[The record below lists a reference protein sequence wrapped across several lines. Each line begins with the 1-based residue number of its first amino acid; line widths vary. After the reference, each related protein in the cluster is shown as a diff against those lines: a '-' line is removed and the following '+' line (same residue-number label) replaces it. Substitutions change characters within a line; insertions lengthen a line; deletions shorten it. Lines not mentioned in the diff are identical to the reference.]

1 MNNTGKFNRP
11 ATRIFKKNWL
21 IVTFDEVVK
30 VRTKKDGRKLHTF
43 SKLQKI
49 QVDKNKT
56 YLNIFETGTKQTSTR
71 IIKEY
76 IKTKKTPQPILKQSK
91 QVNSFLKNV
100 MKAYNIK
107 NKTRLRSF

>member
-21 IVTFDEVVK
+21 IVTFNEVVK
-30 VRTKKDGRKLHTF
+30 VRTKADGRKFLTF

-49 QVDKNKT
+49 QVDKNRT
-56 YLNIFETGTKQTSTR
+56 YLDIFETGTKETSKK

-76 IKTKKTPQPILKQSK
+76 VKTKKTPQPILSQIK

-100 MKAYNIK
+100 MKAYNTK
-107 NKTRLRSF
+107 NKIQKRSF